1 MGLTSLK
8 TQLILFLG
16 TQQNISF
23 VLNYLRFLKANP
35 KPSAWECCQH
45 PSLRHDLNPQ
55 PQPRFCLPRELPAVL
70 TKSSQPVRKA
80 QSDKAYTTIPLQPL
94 RCMATKTLMAT
105 ERRKQSGK
113 FVSLTRA
120 EGCLSTYV
128 QRPYI
133 SSSPLI
139 SVDTCQAGTVTLPGN
154 EEAEA

>member
-16 TQQNISF
+16 TKQTISF

-35 KPSAWECCQH
+35 KPSTRECFQH
-45 PSLRHDLNPQ
+45 SSLRHNFNPQ
-55 PQPRFCLPRELPAVL
+55 QQPRSCLLRELPPVF
-70 TKSSQPVRKA
+70 TKSSPPVRKV
-80 QSDKAYTTIPLQPL
+80 QSDKAYSTIPLQPL
-94 RCMATKTLMAT
+94 TCMAT

-133 SSSPLI
+133 SSSTLI
-139 SVDTCQAGTVTLPGN
+139 SVDTSQAGTVTLLVGN
-154 EEAEA
+154 EEAKA